1 MINVVLVHSMFNN
14 TKVLNHPLEY
24 NIFPDCQLGRKFSI
38 AMLSD
43 SSDSESE
50 GDLQRLREAV
60 DNDKLKE
67 SMFVVNKPSDNDVLH
82 SLKEN
87 IDESLI
93 DASVNP
99 EVSSHLGESI
109 KYILKTNS
117 NRCIRNDRHIGSS
130 LPSLRRDKHEVETN
144 NVIPEL
150 DVTPQ
155 FQQFVGKK
163 LDIFLEQLIETHY
176 SEYERPRGLKSP
188 NVKLLNRSTSYIVEH
203 EHKERIVK
211 QARPHLL
218 AHKAVSPS
226 LEDMSSCA
234 VSGEFV
240 MSKVEVK
247 SWVNKFPNRV
257 EEGIERIK
265 KKKKKVKKKK
275 KSDVAVQE
283 KNTQA
288 L

>member
-1 MINVVLVHSMFNN
+1 
-14 TKVLNHPLEY
+14 
-24 NIFPDCQLGRKFSI
+24 
-38 AMLSD
+38 MLSD
-43 SSDSESE
+43 SSDSDSE

-67 SMFVVNKPSDNDVLH
+67 SMFVVNKPPDDNDFKN
-82 SLKEN
+82 LKES
-87 IDESLI
+87 IDDSLI

-99 EVSSHLGESI
+99 GVSSHLGESI
-109 KYILKTNS
+109 KFILKTNS
-117 NRCIRNDRHIGSS
+117 NRSIRNDRHISS
-130 LPSLRRDKHEVETN
+130 SQRSLRRDKLEGETT

-150 DVTPQ
+150 EVTPQ

-163 LDIFLEQLIETHY
+163 LDIFLEQLIETY
-176 SEYERPRGLKSP
+176 STEYERPRGIESP
-188 NVKLLNRSTSYIVEH
+188 NVKLLNRSTSNIVEH
-203 EHKERIVK
+203 EERIVK

-226 LEDMSSCA
+226 IEDMSSCA

-247 SWVNKFPNRV
+247 SWVNKFPSRV

-275 KSDVAVQE
+275 KSDVAVHE
-283 KNTQA
+283 KTTQA